1 MQTRKLGSNGPFV
14 SELGLGCMGMSEFYG
29 SRNDEESIA
38 TIHRS
43 IELGMN
49 FLDTADVYGYGDNE
63 ILVGKA
69 IRGRR
74 GQVFLATKFGIVRD
88 KANPS
93 LRGVNGKPEY
103 VKTCCDASLK
113 RLGVETIDLYYQHR
127 VDPSTPIEETVGAM
141 ADLVKAGKIRH
152 IGLSEAGPATIRRA
166 AAVVP
171 ISALQ
176 TEYSLWTRDPE
187 DEVLPTTRE
196 LGIAFV
202 AYSPLGR
209 GFLTGQFKKFDDF
222 EKDDYRRN
230 SPRFQGENFQKNLDL
245 VARVESI
252 AQEKGCT
259 ASQLALAWLLAQ
271 GPDIIPIPGTKRRK
285 FLEENAGSTNVKLS
299 ANDLRRIEE
308 VAPHGAVAGARY
320 PEVMMAMIDK

>member
-1 MQTRKLGSNGPFV
+1 MQTRKLGKNGPQV

-103 VKTCCDASLK
+103 VKTCCAASLK

-127 VDPSTPIEETVGAM
+127 IDPTVPIEDTVGAM
-141 ADLVKAGKIRH
+141 ATLVEQGKVRAL
-152 IGLSEAGPATIRRA
+152 GLSEARPETIRRA
-166 AAVVP
+166 HRVHPIAAV
-171 ISALQ
+171 Q
-176 TEYSLWTRDPE
+176 NEYSLLYRA
-187 DEVLPTTRE
+187 EVEATLPTTRE
-196 LGIAFV
+196 LGIALV

-209 GFLTGQFKKFDDF
+209 GL
-222 EKDDYRRN
+222 
-230 SPRFQGENFQKNLDL
+230 
-245 VARVESI
+245 
-252 AQEKGCT
+252 
-259 ASQLALAWLLAQ
+259 
-271 GPDIIPIPGTKRRK
+271 
-285 FLEENAGSTNVKLS
+285 
-299 ANDLRRIEE
+299 
-308 VAPHGAVAGARY
+308 
-320 PEVMMAMIDK
+320 